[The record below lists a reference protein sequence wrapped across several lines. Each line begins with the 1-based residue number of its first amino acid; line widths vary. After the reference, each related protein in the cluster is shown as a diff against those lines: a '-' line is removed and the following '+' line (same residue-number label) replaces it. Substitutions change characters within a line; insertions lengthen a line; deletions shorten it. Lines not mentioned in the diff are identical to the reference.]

1 MCTPLNVK
9 NLNISDVPTLQC
21 NQQKKKKKKSPLTA
35 CDAQRLDTS
44 NEIKTSELYLFH

>member
-21 NQQKKKKKKSPLTA
+21 NQQKKSPLTA